1 VVVVITVELN
11 IAEVVRKLLVDMA
24 QDLMELLVYSYV
36 VVLSHITVQ
45 VAVPLVLAVVGMVEE
60 PAKDKLET
68 ISVVAVDLVLLDT
81 LTDPLVQF

>member
-1 VVVVITVELN
+1 
-11 IAEVVRKLLVDMA
+11 
-24 QDLMELLVYSYV
+24 MELLVYSYV
-36 VVLSHITVQ
+36 VVLLRITGQ
-45 VAVPLVLAVVGMVEE
+45 AVDLVVLEVVGMVEE